1 MALMR
6 NVIKA
11 TLFALVIALATP
23 VAAPDFEAG
32 DKAYNRGD
40 YAAALREWRPL
51 AEQGD
56 ALAQASLGVMYRL
69 GWGVPL
75 DYVQAHLWWSLAAS
89 QGNKNAA
96 SNRDKVAGMM
106 TPEQIAEAE
115 KLAREW
121 KPK

>member
-1 MALMR
+1 MK
-6 NVIKA
+6 NSVKA
-11 TLFALVIALATP
+11 ALFALVFAF
-23 VAAPDFEAG
+23 AAPLAAQDFEAG

-106 TPEQIAEAE
+106 TPAQIAVAQ

-121 KPK
+121 RPK

>member
-1 MALMR
+1 MR
-6 NVIKA
+6 KFIKA
-11 TLFALVIALATP
+11 ALVVIALALATP
-23 VAAPDFEAG
+23 VAAQDFEAG

-106 TPEQIAEAE
+106 TPEQIAEAK